1 MLVATIDVGTNS
13 VKLLLAEV
21 CPPEIVPVMEKVV
34 VTRLGEGLSRAGRIG
49 PIPAERTFVQVNDF
63 LESLHPFPVQ
73 KICLAGTRAFRAAQ
87 NGKEIM
93 KEWKRALTIPTRILS
108 GREEAR
114 LAFLAA
120 CPNHPSTTTA
130 IDIGGGSTEISYGK
144 KGTLLQFRSLTMGAV
159 SLTEELLYG
168 NPPTSEQIMEAKTF
182 IRTQLNRLPPITKE
196 LTGVGGTIATALG
209 IRLRKNPTPPNVHN
223 RTLPLDEVK
232 RLFHRLIR
240 KRLEKRLTMR
250 GLSPGR
256 ADILPAGLLILQE
269 YMEWSHHDQLRVSS
283 HGLRHGLALHLAK
296 R

>member
-21 CPPEIVPVMEKVV
+21 SPPKIVPVMEKVA

-49 PIPAERTFVQVNDF
+49 SIPAERTFVQVNDF

-73 KICLAGTRAFRAAQ
+73 KICLGGTRAFRAAQ
-87 NGKEIM
+87 NGSAIM
-93 KEWKRALTIPTRILS
+93 KEWKRALKIPTRILS

-114 LAFLAA
+114 LAFLGA
-120 CPNHPSTTTA
+120 CRNHPSTTTA

-144 KGTLLQFRSLTMGAV
+144 KGALLQFRSLSMGAV
-159 SLTEELLYG
+159 SLTEEILYG
-168 NPPTSEQIMEAKTF
+168 NPPAPGQITEATST
-182 IRTQLNRLPPITKE
+182 IRTQLKRLPPITKE

-209 IRLRKNPTPPNVHN
+209 IRLRKNPTPQNVHN
-223 RTLPLDEVK
+223 RYLSLDEVR
-232 RLFHRLIR
+232 RLFDRLIQM
-240 KRLEKRLTMR
+240 KLEKRLRMR

-269 YMEWSHHDQLRVSS
+269 YMEWSHHDRLQVSS